1 MQETDKSSSE
11 LLRGVPWQ
19 LTLCFKLA
27 ELEREWPGVVGEEFA
42 RRSSIVS
49 CTFEEKCAVITLH
62 AADGATASSMNF
74 LKNRLSRMLRD
85 YLKLEAVR
93 VDIKTGSIKRRSSA
107 GPAPPVWKRRAP
119 VVVSDDEVA
128 RELDFTAAVCQD
140 EELAKSFARLK
151 ALVERRKNRKP

>member
-1 MQETDKSSSE
+1 MQETNRDASE
-11 LLRGVPWQ
+11 LLCGVPWQ
-19 LTLCFKLA
+19 LALCFKLA
-27 ELEREWPGVVGEEFA
+27 ELEQEWPGIVGEEFA

-49 CTFEEKCAVITLH
+49 CSFEEKCAVITLH
-62 AADGATASSMNF
+62 TSDGATAASMNF
-74 LKNRLSRMLRD
+74 LKNKLSRMLRD

-107 GPAPPVWKRRAP
+107 GPALPVWKRRAP
-119 VVVSDDEVA
+119 VVVRDEEVT
-128 RELDFTAAVCQD
+128 RELEFTAAVCQD